1 MAFQFD
7 WKVALVSQTF
17 YENRVLLFTAIR
29 SGLATGSESITV
41 LIVIVIL
48 TT

>member
-7 WKVALVSQTF
+7 RKAALVSQTF
-17 YENRVLLFTAIR
+17 YENSVLLFTAIR
-29 SGLATGSESITV
+29 LGLATGSESITV